1 MHACM
6 QIMTRV
12 ISLSDEAYDT
22 LKNLKQPEESFSKVV
37 VRMFK
42 KKQEKK
48 SILDLFG
55 KWPGPKEELDMME
68 KMIEEDRKNFKM
80 RDVRF

>member
-1 MHACM
+1 MYA
-6 QIMTRV
+6 IMTRV

-22 LKNLKQPEESFSKVV
+22 LKRLKQPEESFSKVV
-37 VRMFK
+37 IRILK
-42 KKQEKK
+42 KEKQEKK

-55 KWPGPKEELDMME
+55 KWPGPKEELDMIE
-68 KMIEEDRKNFKM
+68 KMIEEDKKNFKM